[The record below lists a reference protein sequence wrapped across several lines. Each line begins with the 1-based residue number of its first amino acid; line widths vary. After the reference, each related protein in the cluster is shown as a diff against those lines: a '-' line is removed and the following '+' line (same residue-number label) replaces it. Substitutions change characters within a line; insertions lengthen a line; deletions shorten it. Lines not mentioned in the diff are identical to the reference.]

1 LPSSLR
7 QTLASD
13 HALRQEEYLFSRS
26 TKATYRNAIISAL
39 ARLKKRPPA
48 RSADEAGTLEDEAER
63 TAALA
68 ERERGRLTRKRV
80 EAFVHPVD
88 VLAQFDY
95 VVSVPEGPGGD
106 HVSEEGNTRKCERC
120 LREFV
125 VTSEL
130 SQVRTALST
139 SSGLL
144 CARST
149 LDTDGNSSG

>member
-1 LPSSLR
+1 MR

-48 RSADEAGTLEDEAER
+48 RSADEAER